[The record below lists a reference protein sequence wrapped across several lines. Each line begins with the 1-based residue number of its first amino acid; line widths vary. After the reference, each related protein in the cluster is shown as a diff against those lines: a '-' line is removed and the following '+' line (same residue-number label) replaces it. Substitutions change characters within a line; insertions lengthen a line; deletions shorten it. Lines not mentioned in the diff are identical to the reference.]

1 MSETSQQP
9 GARPVI
15 VGTDGSPA
23 SHAAVSWAADEAL
36 REGRPLRIV
45 HVQEPWTLGLPDIP
59 PPMADEARSVE
70 SREILDEAAEL
81 AARDRPGLT
90 VETENVQGETVRAL
104 RLLAEQGEVLVL
116 GSRGRGRFAE
126 LLLGSTTLRV
136 AGHAPRPV
144 VVVRGVPAAPRDEV
158 VVGVAFDHDQ
168 SGVLEHAF
176 EAARRRGARLRA
188 VHAWDVTDTFARQA
202 REQPSFIDPL
212 DRLGELL
219 GPWRARHPD
228 VKVVEEVVNEH
239 PAAALSAASADA
251 DLLVVGTHGRGTLGS
266 LILGSVGHAVLHHA
280 RCPVV
285 IVPV

>member
-1 MSETSQQP
+1 MNETSQQ
-9 GARPVI
+9 PVI
-15 VGTDGSPA
+15 VGTDGSPT

-70 SREILDEAAEL
+70 SREILDEAAAV
-81 AARDRPGLT
+81 AAEGRPDLV
-90 VETENVQGETVRAL
+90 VETENIQGETVRAL
-104 RLLAEQGEVLVL
+104 RLISEQGGELVL

-136 AGHAPRPV
+136 AGHAARPV
-144 VVVRGVPAAPRDEV
+144 VVVRGEPASRRGEI

-168 SGVLEHAF
+168 TGPLTYAF

-202 REQPSFIDPL
+202 KEDPSFIDPL
-212 DRLGELL
+212 DRLTELL
-219 GPWRARHPD
+219 ESWRGRYPD

-239 PAAALSAASADA
+239 PAATLTDSSSGA
-251 DLLVVGTHGRGTLGS
+251 DLLVVGTHGRGALGS
-266 LILGSVGHAVLHHA
+266 LLLGSVGHAVLHHA

>member
-1 MSETSQQP
+1 MSDTSQP
-9 GARPVI
+9 PVI

-23 SHAAVSWAADEAL
+23 SHAAVTWAADEAL

-70 SREILDEAAEL
+70 SREILGEAAAVAAEGRPEL
-81 AARDRPGLT
+81 A
-90 VETENVQGETVRAL
+90 VETENIQGETVRAL
-104 RLLAEQGEVLVL
+104 RLIAEQGGELVL

-136 AGHAPRPV
+136 AGHAVRPV
-144 VVVRGVPAAPRDEV
+144 VVVRGAPASRRGEV
-158 VVGVAFDHDQ
+158 VVGVAFDHDPT
-168 SGVLEHAF
+168 GPLTYAF

-188 VHAWDVTDTFARQA
+188 LHAWDVTDTFAHQA
-202 REQPSFIDPL
+202 KEDPSFVDPL
-212 DRLGELL
+212 DRLTEMMEL
-219 GPWRARHPD
+219 WRGRYQD
-228 VKVVEEVVNEH
+228 VKVAEEVVNDH
-239 PAAALSAASADA
+239 PASTLTDASAGA
-251 DLLVVGTHGRGTLGS
+251 DLLVVGTHGRSTLGS
-266 LILGSVGHAVLHHA
+266 LLLGSVGHAVLHHS